1 MVYNEKGNEV
11 VQCICRITYNSIKI
25 YIYEVAL
32 LFDILA
38 RHINRKTVGI
48 IIDHSEHVDVAVVG
62 NFSKEGD
69 VKVQTSNERKGKANT
84 TMYCSNTLYNLQVYE
99 SNLSYQSI
107 KHTIQLYVL
116 LTDVDNILLYLH

>member
-1 MVYNEKGNEV
+1 MVYNEKENEV
-11 VQCICRITYNSIKI
+11 VQCICRITYYSIKI

-32 LFDILA
+32 IFDILA
-38 RHINRKTVGI
+38 RHINRKTVSI

-107 KHTIQLYVL
+107 KHTIQLL
-116 LTDVDNILLYLH
+116 CNRFDVDNILLYLH

>member
-1 MVYNEKGNEV
+1 MPY
-11 VQCICRITYNSIKI
+11 YNSIKI

-48 IIDHSEHVDVAVVG
+48 IIDHSEYVDVAVVG
-62 NFSKEGD
+62 TFSKEGD
-69 VKVQTSNERKGKANT
+69 VKVQTSNERKGKTNT

-107 KHTIQLYVL
+107 KHTIQLL
-116 LTDVDNILLYLH
+116 CNRFFDN